1 MKKECKC
8 NFCKSG
14 LPVSHPVGI
23 IRKQPNPMEEFDR
36 EVDYELTNS
45 LSPITFGKLQQ
56 FINDNY
62 ISKEE
67 EDEIY
72 KNGWDNACKAIKG
85 FIDDKLT

>member
-1 MKKECKC
+1 MKT
-8 NFCKSG
+8 
-14 LPVSHPVGI
+14 
-23 IRKQPNPMEEFDR
+23 KQERRLEEFDKQF
-36 EVDYELTNS
+36 DYVRGDYTEWHKS
-45 LSPITFGKLQQ
+45 VYDEMRQ